1 MNASRNDL
9 EEFIYK
15 ICYQPIWTAVNSFI
29 AVHPTALRLSTSRVK
44 YPDSAMLLDMMLE
57 YTNNI
62 SIDEDTL
69 RFDAIISCTIELQ
82 QNDDY
87 RGLLTG
93 ETSQWII
100 ASCEATITD
109 KLDNLKITDVRPWT
123 KGKKPVVSGIAASNN
138 IVPVLYKK
146 DLDAEATA
154 FLEKYYPQAL
164 SEPMPVPIEKI
175 ATEELHLNVLQGHRI
190 TDDFSIFGQICFS
203 KGKVLVHDIFKCSET
218 EMDVDRGT
226 ILIDAYTFWERNKG
240 CVNNT
245 LAHEVY
251 HWYRHRLYATIK
263 QLLRN
268 EKFIAH
274 RCPSNI
280 SYPSEYEEWT
290 DEQRMEWQANNMA
303 PRILMP
309 IQTFKVKVDELYQK
323 YNYDDTPLKVDALTC
338 IADELAK
345 FYDVSRQSALIRMK
359 ETGYPEAQLILQ
371 QLDEQNNHSYISRED
386 VFYEYSTNESFREL
400 LDSGKFKYVDGYII
414 INDEKYILKD
424 ETGKYTLT
432 EYAWDNLAE
441 CTISFTWKRIKRSTA
456 KGHLPEEILHRAND
470 EQEVSTYDKKQN
482 SSVTKLSDEIMR
494 KRSRFEINEG
504 IHNLSTNG
512 KTCWEYIFDIIN
524 FKGLSKIHFCN
535 LTGLGEEVYRKA
547 EKNIKTDP
555 SVRTIVA
562 IACGLDLDIETAE
575 KMLSLAGRSFR
586 ESDEDRA
593 LKFCITGFAGQSI
606 EERNDFLKSYG
617 YETLGT
623 KERY

>member
-1 MNASRNDL
+1 
-9 EEFIYK
+9 
-15 ICYQPIWTAVNSFI
+15 
-29 AVHPTALRLSTSRVK
+29 
-44 YPDSAMLLDMMLE
+44 MLLDMMLE

-87 RGLLTG
+87 RGTLTG

-109 KLDNLKITDVRPWT
+109 KLDRLKITDVRPWT
-123 KGKKPVVSGIAASNN
+123 KGKKPVTSGISASNN

-154 FLEKYYPQAL
+154 FLEKYCPQAL
-164 SEPMPVPIEKI
+164 LEPMSVPIEKI
-175 ATEELHLNVLQGHRI
+175 ATEELHLTVLQGHRI

-203 KGKVLVHDIFKCSET
+203 KGKVLVRDIFKCSET
-218 EMDVDRGT
+218 EMDVNRGT

-240 CVNNT
+240 CANNT

-251 HWYRHRLYATIK
+251 HWRRHRLYAAIK
-263 QLLRN
+263 QILRN

-274 RCPSNI
+274 RCPSNM

-309 IQTFKVKVDELYQK
+309 IQTFKIKVDELYQK
-323 YNYDDTPLKVDALTC
+323 YNYDDNTLKAAVLTC

-345 FYDVSRQSALIRMK
+345 FYGVSRQSALIRMK
-359 ETGYPEAQLILQ
+359 ETGYPEAQLVLQ
-371 QLDEQNNHSYISRED
+371 QLEEQENHAYISRED

-414 INDEKYILKD
+414 INDKKYIQKD
-424 ETGKYTLT
+424 ESGKYTLT
-432 EYAWDNLAE
+432 KYAWDNLEE
-441 CTISFTWKRIKRSTA
+441 CTISFTWKRIKHSAA

-482 SSVTKLSDEIMR
+482 TSVTKLSDELQK

-504 IHNLSTNG
+504 IHNISTNG

-524 FKGLSKIHFCN
+524 YKGLSKVHFCN

-575 KMLSLAGRSFR
+575 KMLSLAGRSLR

-606 EERNDFLKSYG
+606 EERNDFLESYG
-617 YETLGT
+617 YKTLGT

>member
-1 MNASRNDL
+1 MSTKRNDL

-15 ICYQPIWTAVNSFI
+15 ICYQPIWTAVNNYI
-29 AVHPTALRLSTSRVK
+29 AVHPTSLRLSTSRVK

-87 RGLLTG
+87 RGTLTG

-109 KLDNLKITDVRPWT
+109 KLDRLKITDVRPWT
-123 KGKKPVVSGIAASNN
+123 KGKKPVASGISASNN

-154 FLEKYYPQAL
+154 FLEKYCPQAL
-164 SEPMPVPIEKI
+164 LEPMPVPIEKI
-175 ATEELHLNVLQGHRI
+175 ATEELHLTVLQGHRI

-203 KGKVLVHDIFKCSET
+203 KGKVLVRDIFKCSET
-218 EMDVDRGT
+218 EMDVNRGT

-240 CVNNT
+240 CANNT

-251 HWYRHRLYATIK
+251 HWHRHRLYAAIK
-263 QLLRN
+263 QILRN

-274 RCPSNI
+274 RCPSNM

-309 IQTFKVKVDELYQK
+309 IQTFKIKVDELYQK
-323 YNYDDTPLKVDALTC
+323 YNYDDNPLKAAVLTC

-345 FYDVSRQSALIRMK
+345 FYGVSRQSALIRMK
-359 ETGYPEAQLILQ
+359 ETGYPEAQLALQ
-371 QLDEQNNHSYISRED
+371 QLEEQDNHAYISRED

-400 LDSGKFKYVDGYII
+400 LNSGKFKYIDGYIV
-414 INDEKYILKD
+414 INDEKYIQK
-424 ETGKYTLT
+424 EESGKYALT
-432 EYAWDNLAE
+432 KYAWDNLAE

-456 KGHLPEEILHRAND
+456 KGHLPEEILHRANE

-482 SSVTKLSDEIMR
+482 TSVTKLSDELKK
-494 KRSRFEINEG
+494 KRSRFETNEG
-504 IHNLSTNG
+504 IHNISTNG

-524 FKGLSKIHFCN
+524 YKGLSKMHFCN

-562 IACGLDLDIETAE
+562 IACGLDLDIETAG
-575 KMLSLAGRSFR
+575 KMLALAGRSLR

-606 EERNDFLKSYG
+606 EERNDFLESYG

>member
-1 MNASRNDL
+1 
-9 EEFIYK
+9 
-15 ICYQPIWTAVNSFI
+15 
-29 AVHPTALRLSTSRVK
+29 
-44 YPDSAMLLDMMLE
+44 MLLDMMLE

-69 RFDAIISCTIELQ
+69 HFDAIISCTIELQ

-87 RGLLTG
+87 KGTLTG

-109 KLDNLKITDVRPWT
+109 KLDRLKITDVHTWT
-123 KGKKPVVSGIAASNN
+123 KGKKPVASGISASNN

-154 FLEKYYPQAL
+154 FLEKYCPQAL
-164 SEPMPVPIEKI
+164 LEPMPVPIEKI
-175 ATEELHLNVLQGHRI
+175 ATEELHLTVLQGHRI

-203 KGKVLVHDIFKCSET
+203 KGKVLVRDIFKCSET
-218 EMDVDRGT
+218 EMDVNRGT

-240 CVNNT
+240 CANNT

-251 HWYRHRLYATIK
+251 HWHRHRLYAAIK
-263 QLLRN
+263 QILRN

-274 RCPSNI
+274 RCPSNM

-290 DEQRMEWQANNMA
+290 NEQRMEWQANNMA

-309 IQTFKVKVDELYQK
+309 IQTFKIKVDELYQK
-323 YNYDDTPLKVDALTC
+323 YNYDDNTLKAAVLTC

-345 FYDVSRQSALIRMK
+345 FYGVSRQSALIRMK
-359 ETGYPEAQLILQ
+359 ETGYPEAQLVLQ
-371 QLDEQNNHSYISRED
+371 QLEEQENHAYISRED

-414 INDEKYILKD
+414 INDKKYIQKD
-424 ETGKYTLT
+424 ESGKYTLT
-432 EYAWDNLAE
+432 KYAWDNLEE
-441 CTISFTWKRIKRSTA
+441 CTISFTWKRIKHSAA

-482 SSVTKLSDEIMR
+482 TSVTKLSDELQK

-504 IHNLSTNG
+504 IHNISTNG

-524 FKGLSKIHFCN
+524 YKGLSKVHFCN

-575 KMLSLAGRSFR
+575 KMLSLAGRSLR

-606 EERNDFLKSYG
+606 EERNDFLESYG
-617 YETLGT
+617 YKTLGT

>member
-1 MNASRNDL
+1 
-9 EEFIYK
+9 
-15 ICYQPIWTAVNSFI
+15 
-29 AVHPTALRLSTSRVK
+29 
-44 YPDSAMLLDMMLE
+44 MLLDMMLE

-87 RGLLTG
+87 RGTLTG

-109 KLDNLKITDVRPWT
+109 KLDRLKITDVRPWT
-123 KGKKPVVSGIAASNN
+123 KGKKPVTSGISASNN

-154 FLEKYYPQAL
+154 FLEKYCPQAL
-164 SEPMPVPIEKI
+164 LEPMPVPIEKI
-175 ATEELHLNVLQGHRI
+175 ATEELHLTVLQGHRI

-203 KGKVLVHDIFKCSET
+203 KGKVLVRDIFKCSET
-218 EMDVDRGT
+218 EMDVNRGT

-240 CVNNT
+240 CANNT

-251 HWYRHRLYATIK
+251 HWRRHRLYAAIK
-263 QLLRN
+263 QILRN

-274 RCPSNI
+274 RCPSNM

-309 IQTFKVKVDELYQK
+309 IQTFKIKVDELYQK
-323 YNYDDTPLKVDALTC
+323 YNYDDNTLKAAVLTC

-345 FYDVSRQSALIRMK
+345 FYGVSRQSALIRMK
-359 ETGYPEAQLILQ
+359 ETGYPEAQLVLQ
-371 QLDEQNNHSYISRED
+371 QLEEQENHAYISRED

-414 INDEKYILKD
+414 INDKKYIQKD
-424 ETGKYTLT
+424 ESGKYTLT
-432 EYAWDNLAE
+432 KYAWDNLEE
-441 CTISFTWKRIKRSTA
+441 CTISFTWKRIKHSAA

-482 SSVTKLSDEIMR
+482 TSVTKLSDELQK

-504 IHNLSTNG
+504 IHNISTNG

-524 FKGLSKIHFCN
+524 YKGLSKVHFCN

-575 KMLSLAGRSFR
+575 KMLSLAGRSLR

-606 EERNDFLKSYG
+606 EERNDFLESYG
-617 YETLGT
+617 YKTLGT

>member
-62 SIDEDTL
+62 RIDEDTL

-93 ETSQWII
+93 EISQWII

-109 KLDNLKITDVRPWT
+109 KLDNLKITDIRPWT
-123 KGKKPVVSGIAASNN
+123 KEKKPVVSGIAASNN

-164 SEPMPVPIEKI
+164 SEPIPVPIEQI
-175 ATEELHLNVLQGHRI
+175 ATEKLHLNVLQGHRI
-190 TDDFSIFGQICFS
+190 SDDFSIFGQICFS
-203 KGKVLVHDIFKCSET
+203 KGKVLVRDIFKCSET

-263 QLLRN
+263 QILRN

-274 RCPSNI
+274 RCPSNM

-323 YNYDDTPLKVDALTC
+323 YNYDDTPLKVDVLTC

-345 FYDVSRQSALIRMK
+345 FYGVSRQSALIRMK
-359 ETGYPEAQLILQ
+359 ETGYPEAQLVLQ
-371 QLDEQNNHSYISRED
+371 QLDEKNNHSFISRED

-432 EYAWDNLAE
+432 EYAWDNLTE

-456 KGHLPEEILHRAND
+456 KGHLPEEFLHRAND

-482 SSVTKLSDEIMR
+482 TSVTKLSDELNR

-504 IHNLSTNG
+504 IHNLPTNG

-593 LKFCITGFAGQSI
+593 LKFCITGFAGQPI
-606 EERNDFLKSYG
+606 EERNDFLESYG
-617 YETLGT
+617 YDTLGT

>member
-1 MNASRNDL
+1 MSTQRNDL

-15 ICYQPIWTAVNSFI
+15 ICYQPIWTAVNNYI
-29 AVHPTALRLSTSRVK
+29 AVHPTSLRLSTSRVK

-69 RFDAIISCTIELQ
+69 HFDAIISCTIELQ

-87 RGLLTG
+87 KGTLTG

-109 KLDNLKITDVRPWT
+109 KLDRLKITDVHTWT
-123 KGKKPVVSGIAASNN
+123 KGKKPVASGISASNN

-154 FLEKYYPQAL
+154 FLEKYCPQAL
-164 SEPMPVPIEKI
+164 LEPMPVPIEKI
-175 ATEELHLNVLQGHRI
+175 ATEELHLTVLQGHRL

-203 KGKVLVHDIFKCSET
+203 KGKVLVRDIFKCSET
-218 EMDVDRGT
+218 EMDVNRGT

-240 CVNNT
+240 CANNT

-251 HWYRHRLYATIK
+251 HWHRHRLYAAIK
-263 QLLRN
+263 QILRN

-274 RCPSNI
+274 RCPSNM

-309 IQTFKVKVDELYQK
+309 IQTFKIKVDELYQK
-323 YNYDDTPLKVDALTC
+323 YNYDDNTLKAAVLTC

-345 FYDVSRQSALIRMK
+345 FYGVSRQSALIRMK
-359 ETGYPEAQLILQ
+359 ETGYPEAQLVLQ
-371 QLDEQNNHSYISRED
+371 QLEEQENHAYISRED

-414 INDEKYILKD
+414 INDKKYIQKD
-424 ETGKYTLT
+424 ESGKYTLT
-432 EYAWDNLAE
+432 KYAWDNLEE
-441 CTISFTWKRIKRSTA
+441 CTISFTWKRIKHSAA

-482 SSVTKLSDEIMR
+482 TSVTKLSDELQK

-504 IHNLSTNG
+504 IHNISTNG

-524 FKGLSKIHFCN
+524 YKGLSKVHFCN

-575 KMLSLAGRSFR
+575 KMLSLAGRSLR

-606 EERNDFLKSYG
+606 EERNDFLESYG
-617 YETLGT
+617 YKTLGT

>member
-1 MNASRNDL
+1 
-9 EEFIYK
+9 
-15 ICYQPIWTAVNSFI
+15 
-29 AVHPTALRLSTSRVK
+29 
-44 YPDSAMLLDMMLE
+44 MLLDMMLE

-69 RFDAIISCTIELQ
+69 HFDAIISCTIELQ

-87 RGLLTG
+87 KGTLTG

-109 KLDNLKITDVRPWT
+109 KLDRLKITDVHTWT
-123 KGKKPVVSGIAASNN
+123 KGKKPVASGISASNN

-154 FLEKYYPQAL
+154 FLEKYCPQAL
-164 SEPMPVPIEKI
+164 LEPMPVPIEKI
-175 ATEELHLNVLQGHRI
+175 ATEELHLTVLQGHRI

-203 KGKVLVHDIFKCSET
+203 KGKVLVRDIFKCSET
-218 EMDVDRGT
+218 EMDVNRGT

-240 CVNNT
+240 CANNT

-251 HWYRHRLYATIK
+251 HWHRHRLYAAIK
-263 QLLRN
+263 QILRN

-274 RCPSNI
+274 RCPSNM

-309 IQTFKVKVDELYQK
+309 IQTFKIKVDELYQK
-323 YNYDDTPLKVDALTC
+323 YNYDDNTLKAAVLTC

-345 FYDVSRQSALIRMK
+345 FYGVSRQSALIRMK
-359 ETGYPEAQLILQ
+359 ETGYPEAQLVLQ
-371 QLDEQNNHSYISRED
+371 QLEEQENHAYISRED

-414 INDEKYILKD
+414 INDKKYIQKD
-424 ETGKYTLT
+424 ESGKYTLT
-432 EYAWDNLAE
+432 KYAWDNLEE
-441 CTISFTWKRIKRSTA
+441 CTISFTWKRIKHSAA

-482 SSVTKLSDEIMR
+482 TSVTKLSDELQK

-504 IHNLSTNG
+504 IHNISTNG

-524 FKGLSKIHFCN
+524 YKGLSKVHFCN

-575 KMLSLAGRSFR
+575 KMLSLAGRSLR

-606 EERNDFLKSYG
+606 EERNDFLESYG
-617 YETLGT
+617 YKTLGT

>member
-1 MNASRNDL
+1 
-9 EEFIYK
+9 
-15 ICYQPIWTAVNSFI
+15 
-29 AVHPTALRLSTSRVK
+29 
-44 YPDSAMLLDMMLE
+44 MLLDMMLE

-69 RFDAIISCTIELQ
+69 HFDAIISCTIELQ

-87 RGLLTG
+87 KGTLTW

-109 KLDNLKITDVRPWT
+109 KLDRLKITDVHTWT
-123 KGKKPVVSGIAASNN
+123 KGKKPVASGISASNN

-154 FLEKYYPQAL
+154 FLEKYCPQAL
-164 SEPMPVPIEKI
+164 LEPMPVPIEKI
-175 ATEELHLNVLQGHRI
+175 ATEELHLTVLQGHRI

-203 KGKVLVHDIFKCSET
+203 KGKVLVRDIFKCSET
-218 EMDVDRGT
+218 EMDVNRGT

-240 CVNNT
+240 CANNT

-251 HWYRHRLYATIK
+251 HWHRHRLYAAIK
-263 QLLRN
+263 QILRN

-274 RCPSNI
+274 RCPSNM

-309 IQTFKVKVDELYQK
+309 IQTFKIKVDELYQK
-323 YNYDDTPLKVDALTC
+323 YNYDDNTLKAAVLTC

-345 FYDVSRQSALIRMK
+345 FYGVSRQSALIRMK
-359 ETGYPEAQLILQ
+359 ETGYPEAQLVLQ
-371 QLDEQNNHSYISRED
+371 QLEEQENHAYISRED

-414 INDEKYILKD
+414 INDKKYIQKD
-424 ETGKYTLT
+424 ESGKYTLT
-432 EYAWDNLAE
+432 KYAWDNLEE
-441 CTISFTWKRIKRSTA
+441 CTISFTWKRIKHSAA

-482 SSVTKLSDEIMR
+482 TSVTKLSDELQK

-504 IHNLSTNG
+504 IHNISTNG

-524 FKGLSKIHFCN
+524 YKGLSKVHFCN

-575 KMLSLAGRSFR
+575 KMLSLAGRSLR

-606 EERNDFLKSYG
+606 EERNDFLESYG
-617 YETLGT
+617 YKTLGT